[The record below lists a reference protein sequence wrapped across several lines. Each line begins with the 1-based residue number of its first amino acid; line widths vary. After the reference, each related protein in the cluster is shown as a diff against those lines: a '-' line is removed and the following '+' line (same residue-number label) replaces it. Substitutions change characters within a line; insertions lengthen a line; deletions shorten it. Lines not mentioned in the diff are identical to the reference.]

1 MGIVGIVAFPT
12 GRDSATF
19 RDKGTMGQAKNIAK
33 GQDGL
38 GQPKF
43 GTGRA
48 GIAKNWDRTKRDRAE
63 KDILKQEND
72 VLK

>member
-1 MGIVGIVAFPT
+1 MGQCNFLYNGTEVP
-12 GRDSATF
+12 SLS
-19 RDKGTMGQAKNIAK
+19 RDKGTMGQTKNLAK

-48 GIAKNWDRTKRDRAE
+48 GAAKIRAGVQD
-63 KDILKQEND
+63 KTGQSRKGRS
-72 VLK
+72 KTRK